1 MSESFYTYKCGH
13 TAKYEYIKPDGA
25 KTQSF
30 TLVYAHGFCSDPYGR
45 KPEEIRKWCIENG
58 MGFFRYEIAGHGSD
72 AARFQETTINTYKS
86 QIFEIVGEMVDG
98 DVVTAG
104 ASLGGWLGL
113 LAAVQFP
120 QKVKGFLG
128 LAAAPDFLK
137 KYFEAY
143 FRPEHK
149 EILERDGKITFPTN
163 DFTYVITKEMI
174 ASGNENLLLDKETIP
189 YAGKTRLLQGM
200 KDASLDWR
208 TAPLIAQKLTGSDV
222 KTVLLKDSNHRLG
235 SDSDIAEIRRALD
248 DFLVPAAHP
257 GH

>member
-1 MSESFYTYKCGH
+1 MTEFLHHFNCGH
-13 TAKYEYIKPDGA
+13 TTKCEYAKPENA

-45 KPEEIRKWCIENG
+45 KPEEIKKWCVERG
-58 MGFFRYEIAGHGSD
+58 QGFFRYEIAGHGSD
-72 AARFQETTINTYKS
+72 AVRFEETTINTYKE

-113 LAAVQFP
+113 LAAVHFP

-143 FRPEHK
+143 FRPEHR

-163 DFTYVITKEMI
+163 DFTYVITREMI
-174 ASGNENLLLDKETIP
+174 ASGNENLLLDKESIP
-189 YAGKTRLLQGM
+189 YNGKVRLLQGM

-208 TAPLIAQKLTGSDV
+208 TAPLIAQKLSGNDV
-222 KTVLLKDSNHRLG
+222 KAVLLKDSNHRLG
-235 SDSDIAEIRRALD
+235 GDGDIAEIRRALE
-248 DFLVPAAHP
+248 DFCL
-257 GH
+257 

>member
-1 MSESFYTYKCGH
+1 MSESLYTYKCGH

-30 TLVYAHGFCSDPYGR
+30 TLVYAHGFCSDPYGASRR
-45 KPEEIRKWCIENG
+45 KSGNG
-58 MGFFRYEIAGHGSD
+58 ALSTAWLFRYEIAGHGSD
-72 AARFQETTINTYKS
+72 AARFEETTINTYKS
-86 QIFEIVGEMVDG
+86 QIFEIVGEMVEG
-98 DVVTAG
+98 NVVTAG

-143 FRPEHK
+143 FRPEHR

-174 ASGNENLLLDKETIP
+174 ESGNENLLLDKETIP
-189 YAGKTRLLQGM
+189 YAGKARLLQGM

-208 TAPLIAQKLTGSDV
+208 TAPLIVQKLAGDDV
-222 KTVLLKDSNHRLG
+222 KAVLLKDSNHRLG
-235 SDSDIAEIRRALD
+235 SDGDIAEIRRALD
-248 DFLVPAAHP
+248 DFLA
-257 GH
+257 

>member
-25 KTQSF
+25 KTQSC
-30 TLVYAHGFCSDPYGR
+30 TLVYAHGFCSAPYGR

-72 AARFQETTINTYKS
+72 AARFEETTINTYKS

-104 ASLGGWLGL
+104 ASRGGWLGL

-120 QKVKGFLG
+120 QKVKGLLG

-137 KYFEAY
+137 KYFEA
-143 FRPEHK
+143 
-149 EILERDGKITFPTN
+149 
-163 DFTYVITKEMI
+163 
-174 ASGNENLLLDKETIP
+174 
-189 YAGKTRLLQGM
+189 
-200 KDASLDWR
+200 
-208 TAPLIAQKLTGSDV
+208 
-222 KTVLLKDSNHRLG
+222 
-235 SDSDIAEIRRALD
+235 
-248 DFLVPAAHP
+248 
-257 GH
+257 

>member
-1 MSESFYTYKCGH
+1 MSESFYTYKCGR

-72 AARFQETTINTYKS
+72 AARFEETTINTYKS

-137 KYFEAY
+137 NILRLISAPNTRKFWNGTAKLR
-143 FRPEHK
+143 FRP
-149 EILERDGKITFPTN
+149 
-163 DFTYVITKEMI
+163 
-174 ASGNENLLLDKETIP
+174 TI
-189 YAGKTRLLQGM
+189 
-200 KDASLDWR
+200 SLMSL
-208 TAPLIAQKLTGSDV
+208 PK
-222 KTVLLKDSNHRLG
+222 K
-235 SDSDIAEIRRALD
+235 
-248 DFLVPAAHP
+248 
-257 GH
+257 

>member
-1 MSESFYTYKCGH
+1 MLKRTPFPNSPLREKQRRGYRRQRPGGYFPCFLLYLNSFVVYIPINVNLFGEVQMSESFYTYKCGH

-72 AARFQETTINTYKS
+72 AARFEESTIITYTS
-86 QIFEIVGEMVDG
+86 QIFVIVGEMVDG
-98 DVVTAG
+98 DVGTAG
-104 ASLGGWLGL
+104 ASLGGWRGL

-174 ASGNENLLLDKETIP
+174 ASGNDKLL
-189 YAGKTRLLQGM
+189 
-200 KDASLDWR
+200 
-208 TAPLIAQKLTGSDV
+208 
-222 KTVLLKDSNHRLG
+222 
-235 SDSDIAEIRRALD
+235 
-248 DFLVPAAHP
+248 
-257 GH
+257 